1 MLLCLLQA
9 LGVALKLTFQGQNQ
23 LAYLQFYVFLGVR
36 VCSFCLCSRRCGHY
50 EPVIVQLHG
59 CKQCCTVQSPCHH
72 VSDLAHMPTSDSRL
86 EVLDV

>member
-36 VCSFCLCSRRCGHY
+36 VCRFCLCLRPCGHY
-50 EPVIVQLHG
+50 EP
-59 CKQCCTVQSPCHH
+59 
-72 VSDLAHMPTSDSRL
+72 DSDSAAAWLQAVLYCAVALPLCVRL
-86 EVLDV
+86 GTHAYL